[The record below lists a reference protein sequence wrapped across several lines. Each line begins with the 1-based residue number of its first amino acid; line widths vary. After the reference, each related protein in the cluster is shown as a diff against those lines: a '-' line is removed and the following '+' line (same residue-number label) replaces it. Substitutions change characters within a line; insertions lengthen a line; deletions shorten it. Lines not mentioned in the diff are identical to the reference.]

1 MRGNRNNQRHQPR
14 FPADQLKQGGALLL
28 LLFLTGMAIAGPTGL
43 LAWSESSQLLDQRQA
58 QITALTEKRN
68 ALKNRVDLL
77 DPEAADPDLIGELLR
92 GQNVVHQDEVVITLE
107 DE

>member
-1 MRGNRNNQRHQPR
+1 MRENRNIQRHQPR
-14 FPADQLKQGGALLL
+14 LPADQLKQGGALLL

-43 LAWSESSQLLDQRQA
+43 LAWSENSQLLDQRQA
-58 QITALTEKRN
+58 QISALTEKRD
-68 ALKNRVDLL
+68 ALKNRVELL

-92 GQNVVHQDEVVITLE
+92 EQNVVHQDEVVITLE